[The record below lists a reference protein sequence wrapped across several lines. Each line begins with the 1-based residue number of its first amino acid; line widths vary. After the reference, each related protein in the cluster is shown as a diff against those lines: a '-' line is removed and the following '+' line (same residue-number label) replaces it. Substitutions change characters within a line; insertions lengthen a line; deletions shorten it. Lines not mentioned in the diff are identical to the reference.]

1 MWRKKT
7 ASERKADTIAR
18 MATLEGLFKAVA
30 NLHDHFMMCEGS
42 WGSVGVQEY
51 ERMVEAFHYAKCA
64 QSRVKESYVGDHR
77 SEGEGGAVED
87 WSDTSSYRHYE
98 EN

>member
-7 ASERKADTIAR
+7 VAERKMDTVAR
-18 MATLEGLFKAVA
+18 MATLEGLLKAVE
-30 NLHDHFMMCEGS
+30 NLYDHYMMCEGS
-42 WGSVGVQEY
+42 WGHVGIREY
-51 ERMVEAFHYAKCA
+51 ESMVEAFHNAKCS
-64 QSRVKESYVGDHR
+64 QNRVKESYVGDHR

-87 WSDTSSYRHYE
+87 WSDTSSHRHYE

>member
-7 ASERKADTIAR
+7 ASERKADTIDR
-18 MATLEGLFKAVA
+18 MATLEGLLKSVE

-42 WGSVGVQEY
+42 WGVIGVQEY
-51 ERMVEAFHYAKCA
+51 ERMLDQFHRAKCA
-64 QSRVKESYVGDHR
+64 QGRVKESYVGDHR

-87 WSDTSSYRHYE
+87 WSDTSSNRHYE
-98 EN
+98 EG

>member
-7 ASERKADTIAR
+7 VAERKADTIDR
-18 MATLEGLFKAVA
+18 MATLEGLLKGVE
-30 NLHDHFMMCEGS
+30 NLYDHFMMCEGS
-42 WGSVGVQEY
+42 WGVIGVQEY
-51 ERMVEAFHYAKCA
+51 ERMLDQFHRAKCA
-64 QSRVKESYVGDHR
+64 QGRVKESYVGDHR